1 MNTSRDWRNLA
12 VTLTLLTVV
21 CLVILAWP
29 HRDALRLPYHDSF
42 GQHRAREWKP
52 LGGSWRIQDDA
63 MINWSDEQGSKLVTG
78 SPDWANYQV
87 SSDLRLLAHGG
98 DIGLIVRVSQAEI
111 GTDAYRGYY
120 IGLRSSDSA
129 IVIGRA
135 NYSWITDR
143 PVPFGERIQ
152 SGRWYR
158 LHVVAFGCT
167 IAVEASDPVTG
178 VFGYSA
184 LKDDPQHCIL
194 KGQLGLRSTDTSS
207 AWRNVVITSADAEN
221 LQQVLTKVPEI
232 LHPDYPIREADLARM
247 RSKYFPDVY
256 PFGND
261 SATAQPDPSENRSS
275 SLSFEAV
282 PLVSVLSL
290 RTEPPSGKPLR
301 LRGAVTSIA
310 PVYLQDATGG
320 VKLQVADPG
329 ALCIGDEV
337 EVAGQP
343 SGEGRNLVFVASQVQ
358 VPSQRVPLS
367 PTSITP
373 AQAVSGTHE
382 GSLVEITGE
391 VVSDRRL
398 PDGSSVLR
406 LKSDEQDFEA
416 LMQADPFAQQANWSP
431 GSTVR
436 IRGICTIDPDEAA
449 GSSFA
454 VLVQSAADVT
464 LLAGPSWLVGWRL
477 FLLVVLGLLLVVL
490 AFYLYTRADRLKI
503 HAIANER
510 ERLSH
515 EMHDTLAQSFAGVS
529 YHLQGLRKAVHEEN
543 NNPETLAQELDIAY
557 KMVAGTHRE
566 ASALIAALHP
576 NAQTQSDL
584 LSLIEGAALQMFE
597 KRGPLI
603 NLHRRGVVRF
613 LPPSLA
619 DVLFRV
625 GLEAVANV
633 LRHSEAKSI
642 DLTMVYTPTSVELV
656 IEDNG
661 CGFIPESAKF
671 GFGLQSM
678 KRRCDSVNAKL
689 TIESNPGKGTRIA
702 VTSETRSFSGF
713 RFWRLL
719 TAWMPRSTER

>member
-1 MNTSRDWRNLA
+1 MKTFKLWRNIVLILLLALLCLA
-12 VTLTLLTVV
+12 VLS
-21 CLVILAWP
+21 WP
-29 HRDALRLPYHDSF
+29 HREAVHLPYHDSF
-42 GQHRAREWKP
+42 RQHLAHEWKP
-52 LGGSWRIQDDA
+52 LGGSWRIQNDA
-63 MINWSDEQGSKLVTG
+63 MINWSDEQGSKLITG
-78 SPDWANYQV
+78 SSDWANYQV

-120 IGLRSSDSA
+120 VGLRSSDSA

-178 VFGYSA
+178 VFGYTA
-184 LKDDPQHCIL
+184 LQDDSQHCIL

-207 AWRNVVITSADAEN
+207 AWRNVAITSATAED
-221 LQQVLTKVPEI
+221 LQHILARVPEI
-232 LHPDYPIREADLARM
+232 LHPEYPIREADLARM
-247 RSKYFPDVY
+247 RSKYFPDIY

-261 SATAQPDPSENRSS
+261 SATAQPDSSENRSQS
-275 SLSFEAV
+275 PSLELV

-301 LRGAVTSIA
+301 LRGVVTSIA
-310 PVYLQDATGG
+310 PVFLQDATGG
-320 VKLQVADPG
+320 VMLRVADAG

-343 SGEGRNLVFVASQVQ
+343 SGEGRNLVFVASQVE

-382 GSLVEITGE
+382 GSLVEITG
-391 VVSDRRL
+391 VVLSDRRL
-398 PDGSSVLR
+398 PDGSSALR
-406 LKSDEQDFEA
+406 LKADEQVFEA
-416 LMQADPFAQQANWSP
+416 LLQSDPFAQTAHWPP

-449 GSSFA
+449 GSSFS

-477 FLLVVLGLLLVVL
+477 FLLVMLGLLLIVL
-490 AFYLYTRADRLKI
+490 GFYLFTRADRLKI
-503 HAIANER
+503 NAIADER

-529 YHLQGLRKAVHEEN
+529 YHLQGLRKAVREEEN
-543 NNPETLAQELDIAY
+543 NLETLVEELDIAY
-557 KMVAGTHRE
+557 EMVAGTHRE
-566 ASALIAALHP
+566 ASALISALHP
-576 NAQTQSDL
+576 IAQTQSDL
-584 LSLIEGAALQMFE
+584 LSLIESAALQMFE
-597 KRGPLI
+597 KHGPLI
-603 NLHRRGVVRF
+603 NLHRRGVVRP

-625 GLEAVANV
+625 ALEAVANV
-633 LRHSEAKSI
+633 LRHSAATII
-642 DLTMVYTPTSVELV
+642 DLTMIYTPTSVELV
-656 IEDNG
+656 IEDDG
-661 CGFIPESAKF
+661 CGFVPEPADF

-678 KRRCDSVNAKL
+678 KRRCDSVKAML
-689 TIESNPGKGTRIA
+689 TIESKPGDGTRIA
-702 VTSETRSFSGF
+702 VTSQTPPLYGF

-719 TAWMPRSTER
+719 KAWTLRSS